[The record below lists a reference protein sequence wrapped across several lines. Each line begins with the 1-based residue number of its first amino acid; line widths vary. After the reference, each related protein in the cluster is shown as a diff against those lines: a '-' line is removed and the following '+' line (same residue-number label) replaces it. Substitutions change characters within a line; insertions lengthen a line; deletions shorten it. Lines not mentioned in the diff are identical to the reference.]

1 MKKRAVLN
9 AKEMEL
15 IENRMA
21 AQIAERHS
29 GADSLILVG
38 IKRRGEDLAER
49 LASKLE
55 NIYGFKSAVGALDIN
70 LYRDD
75 WTRLSG
81 DIPHIGV
88 STMPFSIDEKEAI
101 LVDDVLF
108 SGRTARS
115 AISALLDYGRPKRIE
130 LLTLI
135 DRGHRELPICPDYV
149 GRYIETAQGDQVNVF
164 FRERDGEDLVEVIAS
179 D

>member
-9 AKEMEL
+9 AKDMEL

-21 AQIAERHS
+21 AQIAERHPIP
-29 GADSLILVG
+29 AKLILAG
-38 IKRRGEDLAER
+38 IKRRGEDLARR

-55 NIYGFKSAVGALDIN
+55 NIYGRKPDVGALDIN

-75 WTRLSG
+75 WTRLAG

-88 STMPFSIDEKEAI
+88 SDMPFSIDDKEAI

-130 LLTLI
+130 LLTFI
-135 DRGHRELPICPDYV
+135 DRGHRELPICPDYT
-149 GRYIETAQGDQVNVF
+149 GRYIETGSDEQVNVF
-164 FRERDGEDLVEVIAS
+164 FRERDGEDLVTVVS
-179 D
+179 PD